1 MCLFCKEASYVMLNS
16 PSRNAASI
24 AAGAKLLNYGV
35 EIAQQAD
42 LHGPVSRMLNADLAY
57 VKAWGIGTDK
67 DLPQAIAC
75 ARQAGHAVNNYGPRL
90 LRYLGLA

>member
-1 MCLFCKEASYVMLNS
+1 MMLNA
-16 PSRNAASI
+16 PQRDAASI
-24 AAGAKLLNYGV
+24 AAGAKLLKYGV
-35 EIAQQAD
+35 QIAQQTD

-90 LRYLGLA
+90 LRSLGLS